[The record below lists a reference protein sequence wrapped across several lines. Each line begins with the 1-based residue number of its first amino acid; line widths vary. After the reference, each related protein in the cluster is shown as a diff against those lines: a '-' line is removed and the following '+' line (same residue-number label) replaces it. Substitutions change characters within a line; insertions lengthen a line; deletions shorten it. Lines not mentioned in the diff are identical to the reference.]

1 MDNIN
6 ELIKSNKLNLSTL
19 VTFTRAENKIHRME
33 YETIKKNGL
42 TAAQF
47 GVLEALY
54 SKGDLKICEIIE
66 KILTTSGNITVVIKN
81 LEKDG
86 LVKRYSD
93 PEDKRATIIALTD
106 KGREVIE
113 NILPEH
119 IINISKIFNILTDE
133 EKLTLKKILKKFK
146 EI

>member
-1 MDNIN
+1 MDNIS
-6 ELIKSNKLNLSTL
+6 ELIEENKLNLSTL
-19 VTFTRAENKIHRME
+19 VTFTRAENKIHKME
-33 YETIKKNGL
+33 YETIKKSGI
-42 TAAQF
+42 TVAQF

-54 SKGDLKICEIIE
+54 SKGDLRICEIIE

-81 LEKDG
+81 LEKEG
-86 LVKRYSD
+86 LVKKCSD
-93 PEDKRATIIALTD
+93 PQDKRSTIITLTD

-119 IINISKIFNILTDE
+119 IMNISKIFSILTDE
-133 EKLTLKKILKKFK
+133 EKLILKKILKKFK